1 MGKSLVIKG
10 INAAPAGLGQVTLAE
25 TEIDITSQIR
35 TIASTNA
42 GYGTQFLH
50 DTNNFNNAI
59 QSTTA
64 IPNTRFGFIDV
75 SQYVGRT
82 IRCTW
87 IRGYLASDYTPPG
100 YWKCFASA
108 ISQFSVA
115 KTTVQNVV
123 TAVEYISGL
132 GAPVGGF
139 ATQEFVIPTG
149 TVYIIFPYS
158 LTDATN
164 YSFAIVG

>member
-35 TIASTNA
+35 TIASTSA
-42 GYGTQFLH
+42 GIGTQFLH

-59 QSTTA
+59 QINSME
-64 IPNTRFGFIDV
+64 NRRLGYIDV
-75 SQYVGRT
+75 SEYVGRT
-82 IRCTW
+82 ISCTW
-87 IRGYLASDYTPPG
+87 TRQALATDYTPPG

-115 KTTVQNVV
+115 KTTVQNAVTVV
-123 TAVEYISGL
+123 QYISGL
-132 GAPVGGF
+132 GTPTDGF
-139 ATQEFVIPTG
+139 STQKLTIPTG
-149 TVYIIFPYS
+149 AVYLIFPYS